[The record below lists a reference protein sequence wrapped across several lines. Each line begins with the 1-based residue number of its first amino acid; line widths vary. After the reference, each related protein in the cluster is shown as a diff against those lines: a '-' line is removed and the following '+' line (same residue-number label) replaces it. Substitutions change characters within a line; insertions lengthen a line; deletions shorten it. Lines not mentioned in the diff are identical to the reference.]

1 MMALLGWR
9 ILVCDRTGFDPVQQ
23 TVNTLAQP
31 QQVRCTSHSRAGC
44 LRTLWRRDKVGPG
57 NGNVRAAADRQDEEE
72 MRFSSVPQLREH
84 FEHLAFEG
92 MVRAGHP
99 DLVREVS
106 EVGSVW

>member
-1 MMALLGWR
+1 MMAFLGWR

-31 QQVRCTSHSRAGC
+31 QQVRCTSHGRAGF

-57 NGNVRAAADRQDEEE
+57 HGNVRAAAVRQDEEK
-72 MRFSSVPQLREH
+72 MRFSFVPQFGEH

-92 MVRAGHP
+92 MVRACHANLSGK
-99 DLVREVS
+99 VS
-106 EVGSVW
+106 EVGSVS

>member
-1 MMALLGWR
+1 MALLGWR
-9 ILVCDRTGFDPVQQ
+9 ILVCDRTRFDPVQQ

-44 LRTLWRRDKVGPG
+44 LRTLWRRAKVGPG
-57 NGNVRAAADRQDEEE
+57 DRNVRAAAVRQDEEE
-72 MRFSSVPQLREH
+72 MRFSSVPQLGEH

-106 EVGSVW
+106 EVGSVS